1 MIDKA
6 PPVFLKRMDSDL
18 LRYIIEHKLGP
29 GDRIPALSELSDELN
44 ISVSK
49 LREQLE
55 VARILGLVE
64 VRPRTG
70 IRCKTFDVMPALR
83 LSLFFALAGDRG
95 MFDLYSNLRIHIEVA
110 YWQEA
115 ISLLTAAD
123 KDYLRQLVAQ
133 ARDKLH
139 GHPSMIPHEEHRGF
153 HMGIFCRL
161 DHPFVRGILEAYW
174 EAYEAIEFNRYSDYD
189 YLEQVWRFHER
200 IIDEIEAGNDI
211 ASLEAFIEHTQLLRR
226 QPNSDITPSDYY
238 GTTISIKG
246 KHA

>member
-1 MIDKA
+1 MIDKIH
-6 PPVFLKRMDSDL
+6 PTFFKHMDSDL

-29 GDRIPALSELSDELN
+29 GDRIPALSELSEVLN

-95 MFDLYSNLRIHIEVA
+95 MFDLYSNLRIHVEAA

-115 ISLLTAAD
+115 IGLLQPED
-123 KDYLRQLVAQ
+123 KDYLRQLVQQ
-133 ARDKLH
+133 AWAKLH
-139 GHPSMIPHEEHRGF
+139 GHPSLIPHEEHRRF

-161 DHPFVRGILEAYW
+161 NHPFVRGILEAYW

-200 IIDEIEAGNDI
+200 IIDEIEAGNDA
-211 ASLEAFIEHTQLLRR
+211 ASLETFIEHTQLLRR
-226 QPNSDITPSDYY
+226 QPNSEITSSDYY
-238 GTTISIKG
+238 ASSISFRG
-246 KHA
+246 RST